1 MNHSPAIS
9 IIIPV
14 YKAEKYIRKCMDS
27 LLAQTFSDYEI
38 LLIDDGSP
46 DGSGEICDEY
56 ETKDS
61 RVRVF
66 HKDNGGVSR
75 ARNLGIDN
83 ALGQWVVF
91 VDSDDWVEPNY
102 LQTMYEATANGPV
115 EFVVSGIQ
123 YFFAHKKQYYTMFS
137 YPDCVI
143 DIDEMPEAIRDLQ
156 LLKNGCPVAK
166 LYQTKIIREH
176 HLYFNV
182 DMSINEDHL
191 FVIQYYNAV
200 DKMAT
205 VHTISYNYFFDF
217 QIPSLTKTY
226 HSSDEF
232 IRIAEI
238 MSREF
243 AKFTSRYPDIT
254 NEYWEPVKKTFG
266 LQQIIKAIDNSI
278 YSENPN
284 IVLVKVRDLLLQDAD
299 GGISKPIDVFKRMR
313 FALLLNQHYDVL
325 LMQTYIQMKIRNFI
339 FVVKSKI
346 KHLLIY

>member
-1 MNHSPAIS
+1 MNHSPLIS

-14 YKAEKYIRKCMDS
+14 YKAENYIRKCVDS
-27 LLAQTFSDYEI
+27 LLAQTFKDYEI

-46 DGSGEICDEY
+46 DRSGEICDEY

-61 RVRVF
+61 RIRVF
-66 HKDNGGVSR
+66 HKANEGVSR

-83 ALGQWVVF
+83 VTGQWLTF

-102 LQTMYEATANGPV
+102 LQTLFDSTVDDSV
-115 EFVVSGIQ
+115 EFVISGIR

-137 YPDCVI
+137 YPDSVI

-166 LYQTKIIREH
+166 LYQTKIIRKH
-176 HLYFNV
+176 HLYFNAGI
-182 DMSINEDHL
+182 SINEDHL

-205 VHTISYNYFFDF
+205 VHAISYNYFFDF
-217 QIPSLTKTY
+217 QVPSLTKTY
-226 HSSDEF
+226 HSSEEF
-232 IRIAEI
+232 IKIAEI

-243 AKFTSRYPDIT
+243 AKFTNRYPNIT
-254 NEYWEPVKKTFG
+254 NEYWEPVKKIFG

-278 YSENPN
+278 YSESPN
-284 IVLVKVRDLLLQDAD
+284 AVLVKVRDLLLQNAER
-299 GGISKPIDVFKRMR
+299 ISKPIAVFQRMR
-313 FALLLNQHYDVL
+313 FALLLNQYYDIL
-325 LMQTYIQMKIRNFI
+325 LMQTYMQMKIRDLI
-339 FVVKSKI
+339 FVVKFKI
-346 KHLLIY
+346 KRLFLY